1 MWDKCQFSIIYW
13 YRLHFKG
20 PPGISGERGYPG
32 EVGSDGI
39 PGMHGKPGAPGID
52 GELIKKN
59 SCKILS
65 ISADFALCLIF
76 WASFNKYIW
85 IL

>member
-13 YRLHFKG
+13 YRFHFKG

-52 GELIKKN
+52 GELIKKI
-59 SCKILS
+59 SCKMQSFIYFGGFCFVF
-65 ISADFALCLIF
+65 DFLCF
-76 WASFNKYIW
+76 V
-85 IL
+85 